1 MTEQGDDDRAGG
13 YDRARRAM
21 TEQAG
26 GRALSVTVRN
36 KLNATGV
43 ENGNL
48 LTKLQDSRIRD

>member
-1 MTEQGDDDRAGG
+1 MTELGAMTEQWD
-13 YDRARRAM
+13 YDRARGAM

-43 ENGNL
+43 ENRNL
-48 LTKLQDSRIRD
+48 LTILPYYRIAG